1 MDQKI
6 LPLAL
11 NQSTFSECI
20 QHLENILS
28 EYKTLIN
35 KDYQGYLNH
44 CIRMAGC
51 CLMLSQKQDPE
62 SIHKI
67 AIAAAFH
74 DIGIWTANTLDYL
87 PPSIEALNQYL
98 AAHQLIHFQEELSLM
113 ITEHHK
119 LSSTHYPKY
128 PLVEYFRQADY
139 ADFSL
144 GIIRFGIPLNAYKQ
158 LKSTY
163 PNAGFHKTLFY
174 LGIKRFFRK
183 PWNPLPMFKW

>member
-1 MDQKI
+1 
-6 LPLAL
+6 
-11 NQSTFSECI
+11 
-20 QHLENILS
+20 
-28 EYKTLIN
+28 
-35 KDYQGYLNH
+35 
-44 CIRMAGC
+44 
-51 CLMLSQKQDPE
+51 MLSQKQDPE

-119 LSSTHYPKY
+119 LSSIYYPKY
-128 PLVEYFRQADY
+128 RLVEYFRQADY
-139 ADFSL
+139 ADFLL
-144 GIIRFGIPLNAYKQ
+144 GIIRFGMPLNAYKQ

-163 PNAGFHKTLFY
+163 PNAVFHKTLFY
-174 LGIKRFFRK
+174 LGMKRFFGNLGI
-183 PWNPLPMFKW
+183 PPMFKW

>member
-11 NQSTFSECI
+11 NQSVFSECI

-51 CLMLSQKQDPE
+51 YLMLSQKQDPE

-119 LSSTHYPKY
+119 LSSTYYPKY
-128 PLVEYFRQADY
+128 RLVEYFRQADY
-139 ADFSL
+139 ADFLL
-144 GIIRFGIPLNAYKQ
+144 GIIRFGMPLNAYKQ

-163 PNAGFHKTLFY
+163 PNAVFHKTLFY
-174 LGIKRFFRK
+174 LGMKRFFGNLGI
-183 PWNPLPMFKW
+183 PPMFKW